1 MKKWKWEGKGKRPN
15 PPVVLRSRNRQKTA
29 EDDRRKKKWKGKEK
43 KARRNNVPRIKSAV
57 TDVLPHHSISIHH
70 NSQLADEERAVIPL
84 NKPNQTSNQIKV
96 TKIRL
101 LNSILSSES
110 NFFPLNRWIWISQA
124 SSGADVMGETLD
136 RHQSSSLSSSEV
148 DVSIQLDARKE
159 NGSGTTATD
168 AMASREVGIEDGG
181 DCSPG
186 L

>member
-1 MKKWKWEGKGKRPN
+1 
-15 PPVVLRSRNRQKTA
+15 
-29 EDDRRKKKWKGKEK
+29 
-43 KARRNNVPRIKSAV
+43 
-57 TDVLPHHSISIHH
+57 
-70 NSQLADEERAVIPL
+70 
-84 NKPNQTSNQIKV
+84 
-96 TKIRL
+96 
-101 LNSILSSES
+101 
-110 NFFPLNRWIWISQA
+110 
-124 SSGADVMGETLD
+124 MGETLD